1 MTRRDDFQLRRCPW
15 CGGPARIRPAPFG
28 DAGFVVGCAHDG
40 AADPDLCGICPQS
53 LPFVS
58 AEAAAAAWNT
68 RKV

>member
-1 MTRRDDFQLRRCPW
+1 MTDFELKPCPW
-15 CGGPARIRPAPFG
+15 CGGSAYIRPAWHG
-28 DAGFVVGCAHDG
+28 DEGFVVGCSHES
-40 AADPDLCGICPQS
+40 AADPDQCAISPQS